1 MNNKQ
6 MIRFTIYLLLLCSLP
21 TKAQIIPKRQAP
33 LMTPWSAD
41 VPVSC
46 PLPEYPR
53 PIMER
58 EEWMNLNGIW
68 GFEEAAEGDKLPTGK
83 KLKENILVPYPWE
96 SALSGIQR
104 QLDSQRAWYKRT
116 FSLPDGWKDKEV
128 LLNFGAVDWESDVYI
143 NGRHVGSHRGGY
155 DPFNFNIT
163 PYLNWK
169 GREEIIVKVWD
180 PGNSKAI
187 AHGKQNNTRFSE
199 PKGYSYSPASGIWQT
214 VWLEPVNKNHLTDLH
229 IVPDLDK
236 EMFKVKVNSKGSQT
250 LTAEVQIW
258 NDDALVACAQGL
270 PKKEIGLNIS
280 NPKLWSPDSPYL
292 YKVIIRLK
300 DSTGHVF
307 DEIKSY
313 TGMRKIS
320 LKNENGVQRL
330 ALNNQFIFQ
339 MGPLDQGY
347 WPDGIY
353 TAPTDEALRWEVENI
368 RKWGFNMVR
377 KHIKVE
383 PQRWYYWCDKLGL
396 LVWQDMPNCFKERD
410 EEEKNQF
417 EQELTALIK
426 THHNHPSII
435 NWIVFNEHWGIYDCE
450 RLTRNVMHMDPSRL
464 VTGNSGIDARKP
476 SIDYEV
482 GHIKDNH
489 SYRPPHVPLISS
501 RRATVNGEYGAIGY
515 KIEGHIWD
523 TDGPWVHHQY
533 AGKEAAT
540 AEYEKFIGQINTY
553 IARGLSAA
561 VYTQWTD
568 VENEMNGLYTYDRK
582 VEKLDRQRVYD
593 ANRSTYAPKE
603 INKGQTDAQH
613 IQ

>member
-1 MNNKQ
+1 
-6 MIRFTIYLLLLCSLP
+6 
-21 TKAQIIPKRQAP
+21 
-33 LMTPWSAD
+33 
-41 VPVSC
+41 
-46 PLPEYPR
+46 
-53 PIMER
+53 MER

-258 NDDALVACAQGL
+258 NDDALVARAQGL

-410 EEEKNQF
+410 EEEKSQF

>member
-1 MNNKQ
+1 
-6 MIRFTIYLLLLCSLP
+6 
-21 TKAQIIPKRQAP
+21 
-33 LMTPWSAD
+33 
-41 VPVSC
+41 
-46 PLPEYPR
+46 
-53 PIMER
+53 
-58 EEWMNLNGIW
+58 
-68 GFEEAAEGDKLPTGK
+68 
-83 KLKENILVPYPWE
+83 
-96 SALSGIQR
+96 
-104 QLDSQRAWYKRT
+104 
-116 FSLPDGWKDKEV
+116 
-128 LLNFGAVDWESDVYI
+128 
-143 NGRHVGSHRGGY
+143 
-155 DPFNFNIT
+155 
-163 PYLNWK
+163 
-169 GREEIIVKVWD
+169 
-180 PGNSKAI
+180 
-187 AHGKQNNTRFSE
+187 
-199 PKGYSYSPASGIWQT
+199 
-214 VWLEPVNKNHLTDLH
+214 
-229 IVPDLDK
+229 
-236 EMFKVKVNSKGSQT
+236 MFRVKVNTKGSQT
-250 LTAEVQIW
+250 LTTEVQVW
-258 NDDALVACAQGL
+258 EDNTLVAQAQGL
-270 PKKEIGLNIS
+270 PKKEIGLS
-280 NPKLWSPDSPYL
+280 LSEPKLWSPDSPYL
-292 YKVIIRLK
+292 YKVFIRLK
-300 DSTGHVF
+300 DSAGHVF

-313 TGMRKIS
+313 AGMRKIS

-330 ALNNQFIFQ
+330 ALNDRSVFQ

-410 EEEKNQF
+410 EEEKSQF

-426 THHNHPSII
+426 THRNHPSIV
-435 NWIVFNEHWGIYDCE
+435 NWIVFNEHWGLYDCE
-450 RLTRNVMHMDPSRL
+450 RLTRNVMRMDPTRL

-553 IARGLSAA
+553 IACGLSAA

-603 INKGQTDAQH
+603 IKKGQTDAQH

>member
-6 MIRFTIYLLLLCSLP
+6 MTRFAFYLLLLCCLSAE
-21 TKAQIIPKRQAP
+21 AQNIRKKQAP
-33 LMTPWSAD
+33 LMTPWAND
-41 VPVSC
+41 VPTSC

-58 EEWMNLNGIW
+58 GEWMNLNGIW
-68 GFEEAAEGDKLPTGK
+68 EFEEAAEGDKLPTQK

-116 FSLPDGWKDKEV
+116 FNLPDEWKDKEV
-128 LLNFGAVDWESDVYI
+128 LLNFGAVDWESDVYV
-143 NGRHVGSHRGGY
+143 NGRHVGFHRGGY
-155 DPFNFNIT
+155 DPFSFNIT
-163 PYLNWK
+163 PYLNRK

-187 AHGKQNNTRFSE
+187 AHGKQNNSRFSE

-214 VWLEPVNKNHLTDLH
+214 VWLEPVDKNHLTDLH
-229 IVPDLDK
+229 IVPDPDK
-236 EMFKVKVNSKGSQT
+236 DMFRVKVNTKGSQT
-250 LTAEVQIW
+250 LTTEVQVW
-258 NDDALVACAQGL
+258 EDNTLVAQAQGL
-270 PKKEIGLNIS
+270 PKKEIGLS
-280 NPKLWSPDSPYL
+280 LSEPKLWSPDSPYL
-292 YKVIIRLK
+292 YKVFIRLK
-300 DSTGHVF
+300 DSAGHVF

-313 TGMRKIS
+313 AGMRKIS

-330 ALNNQFIFQ
+330 ALNDRSVFQ

-410 EEEKNQF
+410 EEEKSQF

-426 THHNHPSII
+426 THRNHPSIV
-435 NWIVFNEHWGIYDCE
+435 NWIVFNEHWGLYDCE
-450 RLTRNVMHMDPSRL
+450 RLTRNVMRMDPTRL

-593 ANRSTYAPKE
+593 ANRSTYAPKD
-603 INKGQTDAQH
+603 IKKGQTDAQH